1 MGLKGKTGEN
11 PARSRHCDWGE
22 NHHEATGFF
31 TWEGRWGS
39 MNHESGDLPLPRWS
53 TSYEDRRV
61 DGESGLGASTG
72 VVGSQMDGDFDAR
85 VVDMLRPSE
94 GKRTQSFLF
103 NGTLSAWEGCL
114 YLFS

>member
-1 MGLKGKTGEN
+1 
-11 PARSRHCDWGE
+11 
-22 NHHEATGFF
+22 
-31 TWEGRWGS
+31 
-39 MNHESGDLPLPRWS
+39 MNHKSGDLPLLHWS

-103 NGTLSAWEGCL
+103 IFNDTLSAWEGCHF
-114 YLFS
+114 YLLFVFTRQWEREF